1 MRLETREIAALS
13 WTRRGRQ
20 RLPESE
26 RSRPS
31 SSWRRAGLAVEI
43 WATYARVR
51 GAVHRRPLPE
61 LIDELAQA
69 PDRRLESAPAD
80 LSAAVDR
87 RLTFGRRKPTCLVSA
102 LVLFRLLRRRG
113 QAAELVIG
121 LREHA
126 VTQEAHAWVELEG
139 RDVGP
144 APGRNGHV
152 QLARF
157 G

>member
-1 MRLETREIAALS
+1 
-13 WTRRGRQ
+13 
-20 RLPESE
+20 
-26 RSRPS
+26 
-31 SSWRRAGLAVEI
+31 
-43 WATYARVR
+43 
-51 GAVHRRPLPE
+51 VHRLPLPE
-61 LIDELAQA
+61 LVDELSRA

-87 RLTFGRRKPTCLVSA
+87 RLTFRDRRPTCLVSA

-113 QAAELVIG
+113 QDAELVIG
-121 LREHA
+121 LGEHA
-126 VTQEAHAWVELEG
+126 PTQEAHAWVELDG